1 MRDSVELD
9 GGAGGQHAA
18 AGESSVGGVRE
29 LRASE
34 EKLGGMVCRPGSPR
48 WRPATM
54 ARGGAGRRQVR
65 AGLQCRSS
73 LRKVARKFRLGEGQ
87 LAVWLDWDIRV
98 HQLRI
103 NGDRC
108 WR

>member
-1 MRDSVELD
+1 MRGSVELD

-29 LRASE
+29 LGASE

-54 ARGGAGRRQVR
+54 ARGGARCARGSS
-65 AGLQCRSS
+65 AG
-73 LRKVARKFRLGEGQ
+73 A
-87 LAVWLDWDIRV
+87 LAESCPEVSPW
-98 HQLRI
+98 
-103 NGDRC
+103 
-108 WR
+108 

>member
-9 GGAGGQHAA
+9 RGAGGQHAA

-29 LRASE
+29 LGASE

-73 LRKVARKFRLGEGQ
+73 CGKLPGSFALVRGS
-87 LAVWLDWDIRV
+87 
-98 HQLRI
+98 
-103 NGDRC
+103 
-108 WR
+108 

>member
-1 MRDSVELD
+1 MAALRGSVELD

-29 LRASE
+29 LGASE

-54 ARGGAGRRQVR
+54 ARGGAG
-65 AGLQCRSS
+65 LQCRSS
-73 LRKVARKFRLGEGQ
+73 CGKLPGSFALVRGS
-87 LAVWLDWDIRV
+87 
-98 HQLRI
+98 
-103 NGDRC
+103 
-108 WR
+108 